1 MDTADAFMS
10 NRDARYTMAIARIAL
25 GHIASLDLPADPPS
39 FALWYAYAAAQNP
52 HITQRIDELLAGNPK
67 PSLADIDRIGDEHL
81 PPLALLPHLE
91 KVGSDIATEIDHIV
105 DLVEAAVG
113 DAAAYR
119 AGLTDAGSALARPV
133 DRDAIRKIVQTL
145 VQSTNAMEQRNRA
158 LETALRASKQVIDDL
173 KEDMERVRDESLKDP
188 LTSLSNRK
196 HFEQVLA
203 RAIAERVGAKGARPF
218 SILLVDIDHFK
229 QFNDRHGHQIGDDVL
244 RLIAQSMREAVRG
257 GDLAARYGGE
267 EFTVLLP
274 DTDLAGAKAVAEN
287 IRTAISRKVLRKRSS
302 GETLGRVSVSIGA
315 AQYQEDEAAD
325 SLIHRVDR
333 LLYAAKQAGRNMVRG

>member
-1 MDTADAFMS
+1 MGAADALMS
-10 NRDARYTMAIARIAL
+10 SRDAKYSMTIARLAL
-25 GHIASLDLPADPPS
+25 DHIAALDLPADPPS
-39 FALWYAYAAAQNP
+39 FALWYAYAAAQHP
-52 HITQRIDELLAGNPK
+52 QITQQINDLLAGGARL
-67 PSLADIDRIGDEHL
+67 SVADVDRIYDEHL
-81 PPLALLPHLE
+81 PPLALLPRIE
-91 KVGSDIATEIDHIV
+91 KAGGELATEIDHIV

-119 AGLTDAGSALARPV
+119 AGLSDADRALGRPI

-145 VQSTNAMEQRNRA
+145 VQSTSDMEQRNRA
-158 LETALRASKQVIDDL
+158 LETALRVSKQVIDDL
-173 KEDMERVRDESLKDP
+173 KDDVERVRNESLKDP

-196 HFEQVLA
+196 HFEHMLA
-203 RAIAERVGAKGARPF
+203 RTIAALASSEEARPF
-218 SILLVDIDHFK
+218 SVLLIDIDHFK

-244 RLIAQSMREAVRG
+244 RLIAQSLREAVRG
-257 GDLAARYGGE
+257 QDLAARYGGE

-274 DTDLAGAKAVAEN
+274 DTELGGAKAVAEH
-287 IRTAISRKVLRKRSS
+287 IRAAISRKVLRKRST

-333 LLYAAKQAGRNMVRG
+333 LLYAAKQAGRNTVRA